1 MLLRGHMQNAYVTH
15 DLDKAMEIVG
25 DRFGVEDEDF
35 FRIDPVLTIKTPK
48 GNQPMASRIASFWGG
63 GLNIEIIEPVSGY
76 VDDYLAML
84 PDDKTDAV
92 PRFHHISLR
101 RDDEA
106 EMRLDIAALGL
117 PFAFEGPLTSEAD
130 IPPLIFVYLDG
141 RQTLGHYVEFTWKS
155 PEAWEF
161 VGWPEGRPVW

>member
-1 MLLRGHMQNAYVTH
+1 MFIRGHMQNAYVTH
-15 DLDKAMEIVG
+15 NLDKAMEIVA
-25 DRFGVEDEDF
+25 DKFGVEKFDRF
-35 FRIDPVLTIKTPK
+35 DPDMTVNTVDGP
-48 GNQPMASRIASFWGG
+48 QPMTCRVASYWAG

-76 VDDYLAML
+76 IGHYLSML
-84 PDDKTDAV
+84 PDDRTDAV

-106 EMRLDIAALGL
+106 EMRKEIAQLGL
-117 PFAFEGPLTSEAD
+117 PLAFEGPLAIKD
-130 IPPLIFVYLDG
+130 AIPSLVFVYLDA
-141 RQTLGHYVEFTWKS
+141 RAYLGHYVEFTWKS